1 MAEIL
6 GFANNP
12 TGTTPLAFAVPE
24 GTRALVILTGT
35 NLNFF
40 ADYDDLLV
48 EGVPIAPLEVDVG
61 GTPLTAVVVPTGE
74 LVDQPA
80 RAYFVANPPTDT
92 IEIIPDPDTTSFIN
106 VWAIGGE
113 RDVEVVD
120 ARGLVSAS
128 IANPSVTMQP
138 GGRADTVLCE
148 IAFSGQDTV
157 SAFAPIDGNW
167 TQHSEIDVGAQGVGV
182 YSRVVADGSATAAGL
197 SQTADDALIICV
209 AVAEVVQAVELELIG
224 GVEAGAEASLR
235 VMRPLALEGG
245 AAAGAAAA
253 LLVTRTLGI
262 DAGAATGAEAQL
274 QVTRR
279 LEGAAGADAGA
290 DASLQVTRRMTVE
303 AGAEAGGQA
312 SLQITRALTVEGGAI
327 TGADASL
334 QAVRRLQLIGGAT
347 AGLDARFASAPG
359 ELSLEGGASVGAEVT
374 LRVGRRL
381 AMEGGAAAGGAAELR
396 VTRILALE
404 AGAIAGV
411 DVVMD
416 ASVLLSLIGGAS
428 AGAEVALRVMRRLS
442 AEGGAIAG
450 VTVEFMDTDWHV
462 PPSRTFAA
470 PGPAILLSGP
480 GPSLTLR

>member
-12 TGTTPLAFAVPE
+12 AGTTPLAFAVPA

-48 EGVPIAPLEVDVG
+48 DGAPIAPLEVNVG
-61 GTPLTAVVVPTGE
+61 GTPLTMVVAPSGE
-74 LVDQPA
+74 LVNQPA
-80 RAYFVANPPTDT
+80 RAYFIANPPPGT
-92 IEIIPDPDTTSFIN
+92 IEIAPDPDTTTFIN

-128 IANPSVTMQP
+128 IANPSVTMQLD
-138 GGRADTVLCE
+138 GRANTVLCE
-148 IAFSGQDTV
+148 IAFSGHDTV

-182 YSRVVADGSATAAGL
+182 YSRAVADGSATPAGL
-197 SQTADDALIICV
+197 FQTADDALIICV
-209 AVAEVVQAVELELIG
+209 AVAEVVQQAVELELIG
-224 GVEAGAEASLR
+224 GAGAGAEASLQ
-235 VMRPLALEGG
+235 VVRPLTLEGG
-245 AAAGAAAA
+245 TAAGAAAA

-274 QVTRR
+274 QVTRQ
-279 LEGAAGADAGA
+279 LEGAAGADTGA
-290 DASLQVTRRMTVE
+290 DASLQVTRALGLD
-303 AGAEAGGQA
+303 AGAEASVDAGLRVTRSLDASGGAQA
-312 SLQITRALTVEGGAI
+312 GAEATLRIAHALTVEGGAI
-327 TGADASL
+327 AGVDTFL
-334 QAVRRLQLIGGAT
+334 QAMRRLQLIGGAT

-359 ELSLEGGASVGAEVT
+359 ELSLEGGASVGAEAA

-396 VTRILALE
+396 VMRILALE

-411 DVVMD
+411 DAIVETGYVRPD
-416 ASVLLSLIGGAS
+416 PWREVLADLYVAT
-428 AGAEVALRVMRRLS
+428 EVEADLYV
-442 AEGGAIAG
+442 ATE
-450 VTVEFMDTDWHV
+450 VEANLF
-462 PPSRTFAA
+462 
-470 PGPAILLSGP
+470 I
-480 GPSLTLR
+480 